1 MFLKHFLYDKI
12 QIPREFKIPSS
23 IAGIDMGQSLIKIAL
38 KEQDDIV
45 LYTLATEQ
53 YSKKLEQFIEKNN
66 NLFSHL
72 KLTGG
77 KCYNLL
83 MKFQQTIH
91 ITLLKEFDAN
101 LKGIEFLHELYK
113 KKRLNKALLTCLG
126 TGTSMVLQEEG
137 KSFHLGGS
145 ALGGGFFMGMVNL
158 LYDITDFTVAIQS
171 SAKGNRYNVDL
182 KVSDI
187 YDRRDERIDILF
199 REFTAASLGKIP
211 TMIKKENIHQ
221 EDVIASL
228 TCMIAEN
235 IGSLAVQYAECH
247 DVKNIVFF
255 GGFLENN
262 KLLKNTL
269 SLLCKIYKKKAIFLK
284 NSLHAGALGAL
295 FS

>member
-1 MFLKHFLYDKI
+1 MEL
-12 QIPREFKIPSS
+12 KIPSS
-23 IAGIDMGQSLIKIAL
+23 IAGIDMGQSLIKIDSRE
-38 KEQDDIV
+38 KDEIV

-53 YSKKLEQFIEKNN
+53 YSNKLEDFLEKNKH
-66 NLFSHL
+66 LYSHL
-72 KLTGG
+72 NLTGG
-77 KCYNLL
+77 KCYDLL
-83 MKFQQTIH
+83 MKFQQSIP

-101 LKGIEFLHELYK
+101 LKGIEFLHKLYK
-113 KKRLNKALLTCLG
+113 KKRHNKSLLTCLG
-126 TGTSMVLQEEG
+126 TGTSIVLQENGE
-137 KSFHLGGS
+137 SHHLGGS

-158 LYDITDFTVAIQS
+158 LYDITDFTMAVQS

-187 YDRRDERIDILF
+187 YDRRDDRIDLIF

-211 TMIKKENIHQ
+211 TLIKKENVHQ

-235 IGSLAVQYAECH
+235 IGSLAAQYAECH
-247 DVKNIVFF
+247 NVKNIVFL
-255 GGFLENN
+255 GGLLENN

-269 SLLCKIYKKKAIFLK
+269 SLLCKIYNKKAIFLK
-284 NSLHAGALGAL
+284 NSLHTGALGAL

>member
-1 MFLKHFLYDKI
+1 
-12 QIPREFKIPSS
+12 
-23 IAGIDMGQSLIKIAL
+23 MGQSLIKIAL

-83 MKFQQTIH
+83 MKFQQSIH

-211 TMIKKENIHQ
+211 TMIKKESIHQ